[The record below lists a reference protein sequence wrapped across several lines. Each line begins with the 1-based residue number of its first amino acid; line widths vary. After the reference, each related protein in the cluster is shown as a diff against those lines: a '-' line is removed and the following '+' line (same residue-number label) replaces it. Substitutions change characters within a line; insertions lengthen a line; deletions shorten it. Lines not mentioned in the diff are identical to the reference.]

1 MNLRVRLNLLITA
14 ILLIFFVS
22 MGYTI
27 MKGSKE
33 SIQEGV
39 ESANRVTMQLLDT
52 VIINSSQN
60 PEWGYTHHVLKRFLE
75 ELGHV
80 RSSNISCQKIS
91 YSKVSS
97 RQVSRDDVGDGG
109 IGGVK
114 LSRTDTCGSE

>member
-1 MNLRVRLNLLITA
+1 MVKVIHYYDYYQYIMNLRVRLNLLITA

-52 VIINSSQN
+52 VIISSSQIQN
-60 PEWGYTHHVLKRFLE
+60 GATPMT
-75 ELGHV
+75 
-80 RSSNISCQKIS
+80 S
-91 YSKVSS
+91 
-97 RQVSRDDVGDGG
+97 
-109 IGGVK
+109 
-114 LSRTDTCGSE
+114 

>member
-1 MNLRVRLNLLITA
+1 MNLRVRLNLLITV

-27 MKGSKE
+27 MKGSRE

-52 VIINSSQN
+52 VIISSSQN
-60 PEWGYTHHVLKRFLE
+60 PEWGYTHDVLKKFLE

-80 RSSNISCQKIS
+80 RSSDIYLFNLQGELLYNSPPRNTVQTICLPQN
-91 YSKVSS
+91 
-97 RQVSRDDVGDGG
+97 G
-109 IGGVK
+109 
-114 LSRTDTCGSE
+114 L

>member
-52 VIINSSQN
+52 VIISSSQN
-60 PEWGYTHHVLKRFLE
+60 PEWGYTHDVLKRFLE

-80 RSSNISCQKIS
+80 RSSNI
-91 YSKVSS
+91 
-97 RQVSRDDVGDGG
+97 
-109 IGGVK
+109 
-114 LSRTDTCGSE
+114 